1 MYLKKIFIQFFY
13 LDHFGKQGIQMGQ
26 AYIIAATRTVNGLS
40 HGIIS
45 SFNPSELLSFV
56 FNSLIL
62 KTKCDPEFIERV
74 LIGFVNHP
82 NANIKK
88 MTNDALAHSILS
100 PQQLVN
106 RLEYQHNTAQQTLH
120 YAAQIVMS
128 ETHDIVI
135 ASGVE
140 NHLSRDQQ
148 MWMPNDANKSR
159 FFLKDTALNQNAHML
174 SVKQLSYAME
184 LLKKY
189 RLNRD
194 LLDYYSFNS
203 HFKALSAWQA
213 NKFEAEI
220 IPMLHNFENSSVS
233 PMRIQDESIIEYI
246 SWSIF
251 TKSPTILPDLPMTSK
266 HISSNTYGASGLI
279 IANDRGLKLLKTPP
293 IARILYMNS
302 LQSNHKDIDANIFF
316 ATQNALEKTGLT
328 INQIDL
334 YEMNEVFTPLPLAWL
349 SVLGADPDRLNIHG
363 GTLALGESCGS
374 ISTRMMTT
382 LCHALITTQA
392 RYGMQIQYDK
402 KDCIQ
407 ITIIEKV

>member
-128 ETHDIVI
+128 EAHDIVI

-220 IPMLHNFENSSVS
+220 IPMLHNFENSSAS

-279 IANDRGLKLLKTPP
+279 IANNRGLKLLKTPP

-349 SVLGADPDRLNIHG
+349 SVLEADPDRLNIHG

>member
-1 MYLKKIFIQFFY
+1 
-13 LDHFGKQGIQMGQ
+13 MGQ

-148 MWMPNDANKSR
+148 MWMPNDAKKSR

-220 IPMLHNFENSSVS
+220 IPMLHNFENSSAS